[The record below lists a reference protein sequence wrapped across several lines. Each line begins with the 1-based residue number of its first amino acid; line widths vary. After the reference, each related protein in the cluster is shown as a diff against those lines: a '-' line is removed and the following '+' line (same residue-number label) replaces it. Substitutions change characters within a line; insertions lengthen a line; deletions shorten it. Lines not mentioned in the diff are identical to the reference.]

1 MLSSFSVQWFTAYY
15 LTLGALLISYGFY
28 FLAKQHEMAERV
40 RDAAKSSTPPSAIK
54 SILKYFL
61 LFTIPGL
68 ILSFFPFSW
77 IELLFSLWSLII
89 IFTVGQ
95 MLVQWPAVAK
105 QIQSLGDQ
113 LPQKIRFTAFNM
125 ISIGIVLFL
134 LCYVLIS
141 NSR

>member
-15 LTLGALLISYGFY
+15 VTLGALLISYGLY
-28 FLAKQHEMAERV
+28 FLAKQHEMADRL
-40 RDAAKSSTPPSAIK
+40 RDAAKSSTPPGAFK
-54 SILKYFL
+54 SVLKYFL

-89 IFTVGQ
+89 IFTAGQ
-95 MLVQWPAVAK
+95 LLVQWPSVAK

-113 LPQKIRFTAFNM
+113 LSKKVRFAAFNM

-134 LCYVLIS
+134 LCYMLIS
-141 NSR
+141 RSS